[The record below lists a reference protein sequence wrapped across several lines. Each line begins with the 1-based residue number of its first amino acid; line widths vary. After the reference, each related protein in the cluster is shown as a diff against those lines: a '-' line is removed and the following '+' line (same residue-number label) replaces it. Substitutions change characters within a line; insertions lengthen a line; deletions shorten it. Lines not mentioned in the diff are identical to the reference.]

1 MTMTPTAPADDR
13 ASADRPADGDVAQV
27 IRGGDFQTVV
37 RPVVECGSGRVVGYD
52 VHLAA
57 LSGALEQPG
66 AMRAAIQDSPD
77 SAELGT
83 RCRRAA
89 MEAVAAIGPGAG
101 DRTRVFLDT
110 PVEALATLADEEP
123 ALRERL
129 VLQIDSAR
137 VLTHP
142 AATLRAAERAR
153 RDGWTVGVRGVGG
166 SEASLAVLPLLD
178 PDVVRID
185 VGVVREHELRRIS
198 ETFEAV
204 RAHSMLT
211 GSLVMAEGVTSASDE
226 NTVRMLG
233 SSLAAGPFYYA
244 RGEHAAEAAIVS
256 EMLGQRTRQL
266 LAAHSSPYTLV
277 TARHEPRVADK
288 RALVALSKELERE
301 ALSAGGTAMVLSCF
315 QHARHLV
322 PSTLERYAE
331 LARAGS
337 MVAMLG
343 AGIDEPPVPR
353 ARNAP
358 LDAADPLR
366 REWTIVVIT
375 SSWAKLLTAHDFGD
389 AGADADRRF
398 SYVVTAD
405 RDLALEAGRS
415 LLSRIPDNAPAPA
428 GTLAS

>member
-1 MTMTPTAPADDR
+1 MTMTSTAPADDR
-13 ASADRPADGDVAQV
+13 AGDRPEDDVARV
-27 IRGGDFQTVV
+27 IRGGDFQSVV

-52 VHLAA
+52 VHAGA
-57 LSGALEQPG
+57 VGGALEQPA

-83 RCRRAA
+83 LCRRAA

-110 PVEALATLADEEP
+110 PVEALATLADEAP

-153 RDGWTVGVRGVGG
+153 RDGWTVAVRGVGG

-178 PDVVRID
+178 PDVVRLD
-185 VGVVREHELRRIS
+185 VSVVREHELRRIS

-204 RAHSMLT
+204 RAHSTLT

-266 LAAHSSPYTLV
+266 LEAHSSPYTLA
-277 TARHEPRVADK
+277 TARHVPQVADK
-288 RALVALSKELERE
+288 RTLVALSKEVERQ
-301 ALSAGGTAMVLSCF
+301 ALAAGGAAMVLSCF
-315 QHARHLV
+315 QHARHLT
-322 PSTLERYAE
+322 PGTLTRYAE
-331 LARAGS
+331 LARHGS

-343 AGIDEPPVPR
+343 AGIDAPPVSG
-353 ARNAP
+353 ARSAP

-398 SYVVTAD
+398 SYVVTDD

-415 LLSRIPDNAPAPA
+415 LLSRIPETAPARTA
-428 GTLAS
+428 AS

>member
-1 MTMTPTAPADDR
+1 
-13 ASADRPADGDVAQV
+13 
-27 IRGGDFQTVV
+27 
-37 RPVVECGSGRVVGYD
+37 
-52 VHLAA
+52 
-57 LSGALEQPG
+57 
-66 AMRAAIQDSPD
+66 MRAAIQDSPD

-83 RCRRAA
+83 LCRRAA
-89 MEAVAAIGPGAG
+89 MEAVSAIGPGAG

-110 PVEALATLADEEP
+110 PVEAFATLADEEP

-129 VLQIDSAR
+129 VLQIDGAR

-153 RDGWTVGVRGVGG
+153 RDGWTVAVRGVGA

-178 PDVVRID
+178 PDVVRLD
-185 VGVVREHELRRIS
+185 VSVVREHELRRIS
-198 ETFEAV
+198 EVFEAV
-204 RAHSMLT
+204 RAHSLLT
-211 GSLVMAEGVTSASDE
+211 GSLVMAEGVTSAADD

-256 EMLGQRTRQL
+256 EMLGQRTQQL

-277 TARHEPRVADK
+277 TARHEPQVADK

-301 ALSAGGTAMVLSCF
+301 ALAAGGTAMVLSCF

-343 AGIDEPPVPR
+343 AGIDTPPVPL

-358 LDAADPLR
+358 LDDADPLR

-375 SSWAKLLTAHDFGD
+375 SSWTKLLTAHDFGD

-398 SYVVTAD
+398 SYVVTDD

-415 LLSRIPDNAPAPA
+415 LLSRIPENGPAADAGLLRLRPA
-428 GTLAS
+428 FAGHTVRR